1 MAKSELFSQR
11 IIEFLEI
18 MDTICPKVAMDFA

>member
-1 MAKSELFSQR
+1 MAKSELPSQR